1 MRRIKHRIGAF
12 LLAMLVC
19 LSLVIPVY
27 ADTEGFAEEYY
38 RLNDMAELLSDNED
52 QELQTRLDEVSQR
65 QKFDVTITT
74 TWDLEGFSVKDYA
87 DTFYENCKFGYGSNH
102 DGIMLLISME
112 DRDCYITTEGYGIQA
127 FTDAGIDYIIDQI
140 TQDLSDEDYA
150 AAFQTFVN
158 LCDNFITQARDGQP
172 YDSSSLPKEP
182 MSWIYIPVCI
192 GIGLVLALVVVGG
205 MKMGMKS
212 VRNQTAA
219 GSYVK
224 DGSLNITE
232 SRDMFLYHTVTRTE
246 KPKEKEGG
254 SSTHTSSSG
263 REHGGGGGKF

>member
-1 MRRIKHRIGAF
+1 
-12 LLAMLVC
+12 
-19 LSLVIPVY
+19 
-27 ADTEGFAEEYY
+27 
-38 RLNDMAELLSDNED
+38 
-52 QELQTRLDEVSQR
+52 
-65 QKFDVTITT
+65 
-74 TWDLEGFSVKDYA
+74 
-87 DTFYENCKFGYGSNH
+87 
-102 DGIMLLISME
+102 
-112 DRDCYITTEGYGIQA
+112 
-127 FTDAGIDYIIDQI
+127 
-140 TQDLSDEDYA
+140 
-150 AAFQTFVN
+150 
-158 LCDNFITQARDGQP
+158 
-172 YDSSSLPKEP
+172 

>member
-127 FTDAGIDYIIDQI
+127 FTDAGD
-140 TQDLSDEDYA
+140 
-150 AAFQTFVN
+150 
-158 LCDNFITQARDGQP
+158 R
-172 YDSSSLPKEP
+172 
-182 MSWIYIPVCI
+182 
-192 GIGLVLALVVVGG
+192 
-205 MKMGMKS
+205 
-212 VRNQTAA
+212 
-219 GSYVK
+219 
-224 DGSLNITE
+224 
-232 SRDMFLYHTVTRTE
+232 LYHRSDYT
-246 KPKEKEGG
+246 G
-254 SSTHTSSSG
+254 S
-263 REHGGGGGKF
+263 F

>member
-112 DRDCYITTEGYGIQA
+112 DRVILQQKVTGFRHLRMPGS
-127 FTDAGIDYIIDQI
+127 II
-140 TQDLSDEDYA
+140 
-150 AAFQTFVN
+150 
-158 LCDNFITQARDGQP
+158 
-172 YDSSSLPKEP
+172 SSIRLHR
-182 MSWIYIPVCI
+182 IF
-192 GIGLVLALVVVGG
+192 L
-205 MKMGMKS
+205 MKIMP
-212 VRNQTAA
+212 RHFRP
-219 GSYVK
+219 
-224 DGSLNITE
+224 L
-232 SRDMFLYHTVTRTE
+232 
-246 KPKEKEGG
+246 
-254 SSTHTSSSG
+254 
-263 REHGGGGGKF
+263 

>member
-102 DGIMLLISME
+102 GRNLRI
-112 DRDCYITTEGYGIQA
+112 
-127 FTDAGIDYIIDQI
+127 
-140 TQDLSDEDYA
+140 LS
-150 AAFQTFVN
+150 
-158 LCDNFITQARDGQP
+158 
-172 YDSSSLPKEP
+172 
-182 MSWIYIPVCI
+182 
-192 GIGLVLALVVVGG
+192 
-205 MKMGMKS
+205 
-212 VRNQTAA
+212 
-219 GSYVK
+219 
-224 DGSLNITE
+224 
-232 SRDMFLYHTVTRTE
+232 E
-246 KPKEKEGG
+246 KR
-254 SSTHTSSSG
+254 H
-263 REHGGGGGKF
+263 